1 MAEDP
6 KVLRG
11 PEAIAEFQR
20 QLGLLSR
27 GSRREPPPP
36 ELCDHCGKPVNG
48 YRRMIMTSVR
58 SHTADEDGRA
68 VQARVN
74 TQRWWRFCTEECA
87 HDWYATE
94 TEEHYLPMGP
104 VPEIPPC
111 EAHPEGVHDFPAVE
125 QAENGPTIT
134 VKNGQFRIE
143 YADGR
148 VEEGDYIPG
157 MHLNATPAVICRH
170 CQKDAA
176 DVMPKAPH
184 LINEGEQRDRLLRMV
199 AVHVIPEAQE
209 PVTLLDHQIFD
220 EAHELNAYWTSAG
233 APTPLGP
240 TGEPATIPPEPEPA
254 TIPPGP
260 EEEPS

>member
-1 MAEDP
+1 MADDP
-6 KVLRG
+6 KILRG
-11 PEAIAEFQR
+11 AEALTEFQR

-27 GSRREPPPP
+27 ASREGRGEPAPP
-36 ELCDHCGKPVNG
+36 ELCDHCGEPVNG

-74 TQRWWRFCTEECA
+74 TQRWWRFCSEECA
-87 HDWYATE
+87 HEWYATE

-104 VPEIPPC
+104 VPETPPC
-111 EAHPEGVHDFPAVE
+111 EAHPEGLHDFPVVE
-125 QAENGPTIT
+125 GDGQQGPTIAI
-134 VKNGQFRIE
+134 KDGQFRIE
-143 YADGR
+143 HPDGK

-157 MHLNATPAVICRH
+157 MHLGAKGPAVICRH

-184 LINEGEQRDRLLRMV
+184 LISVGEQRDRLLRMV
-199 AVHVIPEAQE
+199 AVHVVPGAED

-220 EAHELNAYWTSAG
+220 EAHELNSYWTSPG
-233 APTPLGP
+233 TPRPLGP
-240 TGEPATIPPEPEPA
+240 TGEPATIPP
-254 TIPPGP
+254 G